1 MPTVSQIIQDYDVP
15 SDFPPRFL
23 ITDIQSVM
31 INDDRSDGR
40 KRRHIIWCY
49 AISSAVSHGGDGLEG
64 LRANGEPGRPSPCF
78 QFSGQG

>member
-15 SDFPPRFL
+15 GDFPPRFL
-23 ITDIQSVM
+23 IIDIQSVM
-31 INDDRSDGR
+31 INDDRGDGR
-40 KRRHIIWCY
+40 KRRHIIWWD
-49 AISSAVSHGGDGLEG
+49 AINSAVSHGGDGLKG